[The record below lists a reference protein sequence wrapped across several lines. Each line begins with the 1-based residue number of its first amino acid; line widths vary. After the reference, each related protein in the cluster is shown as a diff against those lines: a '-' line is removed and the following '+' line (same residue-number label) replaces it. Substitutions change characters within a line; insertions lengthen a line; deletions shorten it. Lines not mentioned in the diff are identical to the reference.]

1 MERARI
7 KKRIEKAVR
16 DHKWAKP
23 GEPVEDFHC
32 FISDYGMD
40 SLDLV
45 ELVMD
50 VEREFGI
57 TVSDYEFEHLLT
69 VKSLVDCVELKICKN
84 GEKVN

>member
-1 MERARI
+1 MERAGI

-16 DHKWAKP
+16 DHKWANP

-32 FISDYGMD
+32 FVSDYGMD

-69 VKSLVDCVELKICKN
+69 VKSLVDCVELKIYEN
-84 GEKVN
+84 GKKGN

>member
-7 KKRIEKAVR
+7 KKRIEEIIR
-16 DHKWAKP
+16 DHKWANP
-23 GEPVEDFHC
+23 VEPVEDFHC
-32 FISDYGMD
+32 FVSDYDMD

-69 VKSLVDCVELKICKN
+69 VKSLVDCVELKIYEN
-84 GEKVN
+84 GKKRN